1 MLLRKIWSHVWK
13 RLRQINAVKNIH
25 LFILKYRY
33 REAFKQLK
41 KTKGE
46 ERFLI
51 FLTPAYEN
59 LGDQAIYL
67 AEKEF
72 LKRNFSE
79 KSPLG
84 ITGELYRKFRD
95 EIKQYITERDIIM
108 VTGGGFLGSLWS
120 EENTAFLNIV
130 EDFQD
135 NPILVFPQ
143 TVYFHQ
149 DEEGKHLVMKM
160 RQVLKGHRKIFFCA
174 RDKATYNIMLENN
187 LIEKEKI
194 ALLPDMVTFLDEVQ
208 KNYQIEIQPKVLFCL
223 RNDPEKIS
231 HGNILDQITKK
242 ITENHLEI
250 EYSDTV
256 KEAKLYEKEMV
267 KKISAKWSLFAKY
280 RLIVTDRLHG
290 MLFATILGRPCIVL
304 DNCSG
309 KVEGTYQWLSYLD
322 YVKFVR
328 EGDNV
333 SNKIDYLLK
342 KQIPCLYEN
351 GLLLPFF
358 KQLVNVIKEMMNNE
372 GTIGD

>member
-1 MLLRKIWSHVWK
+1 MLLHKIWRYIWK
-13 RLRQINAVKNIH
+13 KLNQIKVVKSAH

-46 ERFLI
+46 KRFLI
-51 FLTPAYEN
+51 YLTPAYEN

-72 LKRNFSE
+72 LKRNFGE
-79 KSPLG
+79 NSPLG

-108 VTGGGFLGSLWS
+108 VTGGGFLGSLWP

-143 TVYFHQ
+143 TVYFQ
-149 DEEGKHLVMKM
+149 KDEDGNRLILKM
-160 RQVLKGHRKIFFCA
+160 RQVLKGHKKIFFCA
-174 RDKATYNIMLENN
+174 RDKATYEVMQKND

-194 ALLPDMVTFLDEVQ
+194 ALFPDMVTFLDKVQ
-208 KNYQIEIQPKVLFCL
+208 KNFQTGIQQKVLFCL
-223 RNDPEKIS
+223 RNDSEKVC
-231 HGNILDQITKK
+231 HGDMINRIIKK
-242 ITENHLEI
+242 IEESHLQI
-250 EYSDTV
+250 EYGDTV
-256 KEAKLYEKEMV
+256 KESKLYEKEMV
-267 KKISAKWSLFAKY
+267 DKISAKWSSFAQY

-290 MLFATILGRPCIVL
+290 MLFAIILGRPCIVL
-304 DNCSG
+304 NNCSG

-328 EGDNV
+328 DGDKV
-333 SNKIDYLLK
+333 EDKIDFLLK
-342 KQIPCLYEN
+342 KQVPCLYDNEP
-351 GLLLPFF
+351 LLPYFN
-358 KQLVNVIKEMMNNE
+358 KLADIIKKM
-372 GTIGD
+372 IK